1 MMRTSGRL
9 SQDTVKL
16 SAQLKSHALAM
27 PGVEKYLS
35 VAAAI
40 DVIHGPG
47 QAKHMRAC
55 MQGVDTRCCH
65 NREQAGGHQASI
77 RS

>member
-9 SQDTVKL
+9 SQNTVKL

-27 PGVEKYLS
+27 PGVQKYLS

-40 DVIHGPG
+40 DVIHGP
-47 QAKHMRAC
+47 AKHMRAC

-65 NREQAGGHQASI
+65 IREQAGGHQAGI